1 VGAPPTWDGQGPVG
15 ARRLDGVRLLLTGA
29 SGFLGRHLAAAAAS
43 RGATVLTPPRA
54 AADLRDRA
62 AVARL
67 FVAERP
73 DVVVHAAVQGGGI
86 GWMRSHPVESGRDNS
101 LMALAV
107 LDAAHAAGVRAV
119 VGVGS
124 ACAYPRD
131 CPVPFREETL
141 WDGAPEPLNAAY
153 GMAKRLMIELGS
165 AYSAQFGLPVASP
178 LLANL
183 YGPGDHLSPARAH
196 VIAALI
202 QRCLAG
208 PAALVVWG
216 TGTPTREH
224 LFVTDAADGVLASIG
239 HDGPINIGSGEEL
252 SIRAI
257 AAAVAAA
264 TEYRGPISFDVSQPD
279 GQPRK
284 CLDTTRAAAV
294 LGWRATVPLAAGLAQ
309 TVAWYRAA
317 QAG

>member
-1 VGAPPTWDGQGPVG
+1 MGGPPPWDGRGAVG
-15 ARRLDGVRLLLTGA
+15 ARRLDGVRLLLTGG
-29 SGFLGRHLAAAAAS
+29 SGFLGGHLQAAAEA
-43 RGATVLTPPRA
+43 RGATVLAPGRA
-54 AADLRDRA
+54 AADLRDPA
-62 AVARL
+62 AVRAL
-67 FVAERP
+67 FVALRP

-86 GWMRSHPVESGRDNS
+86 GWMRDHPVESGRDNA

-107 LDAAHAAGVRAV
+107 LDAAQVAGVRAV

-131 CPVPFREETL
+131 CPVPFREEAL

-153 GMAKRLMIELGS
+153 GMAKRLMIELGA
-165 AYSAQFGLPVASP
+165 AYSAQHGLPVASP

-202 QRCLAG
+202 QRCLAAP
-208 PAALVVWG
+208 PALEVWG
-216 TGTPTREH
+216 SGTPTREH
-224 LFVTDAADGVLASIG
+224 LYITDAAEGVLASIG
-239 HDGPINIGSGEEL
+239 FDGAINIGSGDER
-252 SIRAI
+252 SIRQLAR
-257 AAAVAAA
+257 AVAAA
-264 TEYRGPISFDVSQPD
+264 VGYPGPITFDPSRPD

-284 CLDTTRAAAV
+284 CLDPSRAAAL
-294 LGWRATVPLAAGLAQ
+294 LGWRAVVPLEEGLAR

-317 QAG
+317 GAG